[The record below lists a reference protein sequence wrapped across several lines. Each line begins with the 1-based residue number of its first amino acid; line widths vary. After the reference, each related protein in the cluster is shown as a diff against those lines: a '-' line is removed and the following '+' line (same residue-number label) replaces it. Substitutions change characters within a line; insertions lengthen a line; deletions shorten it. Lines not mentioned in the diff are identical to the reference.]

1 MIINTGMRTDVPAFY
16 AEWFANRIKAGYVCV
31 RNPYNPL
38 QVTRYS
44 LNPDVVD
51 VITFCTKNPRPMLQ
65 HMDLLKPYGQY
76 WFVTITPYGRDIE
89 PNVPPKEDVMQDFIA
104 LSERLGADCM
114 GWRYDPIFL
123 SDTYTVE
130 RHILKFE
137 CMAQTLAGHTHS
149 CVISFIDLYQKV
161 RRNFPEARE
170 VSHADKMT
178 LGKEFARIAGK
189 YDMVLRPCAEGN
201 ELERYGADCSGCMT
215 QAIYEQALGARLNV
229 PANKSQRKE
238 CACLLGRDI
247 GQYDTCGH
255 LCRYCYANSDKSAVR
270 ANMRLHDP
278 KSPLL
283 VGRLMDVDI
292 VHEAKQERWVDRQ
305 MRLEDLFSNSI

>member
-1 MIINTGMRTDVPAFY
+1 MIINTGMRTDIPAFY
-16 AEWFANRIKAGYVCV
+16 AEWFANRIRDGYVCT
-31 RNPYNPL
+31 RNPYNPI
-38 QVTRYS
+38 QVTKYS

-51 VITFCTKNPRPMLQ
+51 IIAFCTKNPHPMLAY
-65 HMDLLKPYGQY
+65 MDVLKPYAQY
-76 WFVTITPYGRDIE
+76 WFVTITPYGTDIE
-89 PNVPPKEDVMQDFIA
+89 PNVPPNEEVMQDFVA
-104 LSERLGADCM
+104 LANQLGADSM
-114 GWRYDPIFL
+114 GWRYDPILL

-130 RHILKFE
+130 RHISGFE
-137 CMAQTLAGHTHS
+137 RMAETLAGHTHS

-229 PANKSQRKE
+229 PAN
-238 CACLLGRDI
+238 
-247 GQYDTCGH
+247 
-255 LCRYCYANSDKSAVR
+255 
-270 ANMRLHDP
+270 MRLHDP

-283 VGRLMDVDI
+283 VGRLMDTDI
-292 VHEAKQERWVDRQ
+292 VHDAKQESWVDRQ
-305 MRLEDLFSNSI
+305 MRLEDLL